1 MQQHRSATCV
11 GFYVRKFYIL
21 ISTKLVIM
29 RASLSVLTC
38 HHNHHD
44 DNQFVGAS
52 KQTNLIDGLQYQFRI
67 IKTIRYSH
75 NAGSLTCC
83 KKVQWPLMFSLALVN
98 GRPMVN
104 GDLREVSMTLYKGSN
119 VECCPRGAAKV
130 TEDNCV
136 WHPQPTTTGDGGSHQ
151 NLSCRSTNTI
161 PVTRVS
167 NGWGEVQV

>member
-1 MQQHRSATCV
+1 
-11 GFYVRKFYIL
+11 
-21 ISTKLVIM
+21 M

-38 HHNHHD
+38 HHNHHN

-67 IKTIRYSH
+67 IKTTRYSH

-136 WHPQPTTTGDGGSHQ
+136 WHPQPTTTTGDGGSHQ
-151 NLSCRSTNTI
+151 NLSCKPAPEQTNQHLKLNCLDMTNTQMYI
-161 PVTRVS
+161 HKYKYTNTEDNSPEQPPI
-167 NGWGEVQV
+167 NP